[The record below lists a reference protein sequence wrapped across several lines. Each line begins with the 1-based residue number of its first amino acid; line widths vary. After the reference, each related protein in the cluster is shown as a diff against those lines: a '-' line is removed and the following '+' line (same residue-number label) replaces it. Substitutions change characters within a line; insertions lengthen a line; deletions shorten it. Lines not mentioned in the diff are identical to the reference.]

1 MLAGIT
7 LNKKDSTMDASCG
20 IENKKWGN
28 SRNTRKGV
36 KYVQLWNKD
45 TRTSSI
51 STFWC
56 LYGPLWTYFTPCS
69 DVSILNFE
77 YVIVGRDK
85 MTFRYLENTF

>member
-1 MLAGIT
+1 MLPVELKIKNEATVET
-7 LNKKDSTMDASCG
+7 L
-20 IENKKWGN
+20 E
-28 SRNTRKGV
+28 KGV

-56 LYGPLWTYFTPCS
+56 LYCQLWTYFTPCS
-69 DVSILNFE
+69 DVSVLNFE